1 MKKPKIS
8 FNKDAI
14 LDFLLRNVEK
24 MVAAAIGLFAC
35 TLAWGGVDALRSMR
49 PKQDQRPQTIVEQA
63 KVTAEHIE
71 AVKIAPDDELTSEKG
86 LAAVVSKWLAPKI
99 VPPPT
104 QTILNKPLFGEVARR
119 SKPEILPLQELHAVA
134 GVMLIAA
141 RPPAPAGRAAER
153 APEPEAAPTKGKPGR
168 GGRPG
173 QNQPGPG
180 MPQPPLDG
188 AMSGMMP
195 GMMGMSGMMPG
206 MMGMSGMMPQAASD
220 KVSEA
225 AVRRVR

>member
-24 MVAAAIGLFAC
+24 MIAAAIGLFAC

-49 PKQDQRPQTIVEQA
+49 PKAEQKPQTIVEQA
-63 KVTAEHIE
+63 KVTGEHIE
-71 AVKIAPDDELTSEKG
+71 AVKIAPDDELTTEKE

-119 SKPEILPLQELHAVA
+119 SKPEVLPIEELHAVA
-134 GVMLIAA
+134 GVTLIAA
-141 RPPAPAGRAAER
+141 KPPAPAGRAAAER
-153 APEPEAAPTKGKPGR
+153 QPEPEAPAPGKGKPGR

-173 QNQPGPG
+173 ANQPGAG
-180 MPQPPLDG
+180 MPPG
-188 AMSGMMP
+188 AMDPAMSGMIPGMMP
-195 GMMGMSGMMPG
+195 GMPG
-206 MMGMSGMMPQAASD
+206 MPVPG
-220 KVSEA
+220 
-225 AVRRVR
+225 